1 MVDVWTGGVGSSRA
15 PCMHYARCV
24 CICACCA
31 PYCGC
36 CVACALVCQ
45 CVPRLCTYTR
55 RVDDRRRGYMDVVDV
70 VAGLWVF
77 MRARRLCVRRA
88 VAVIRLRYLEC
99 VVRAASVH
107 TYLLRRVSAF
117 IGAGACPCV
126 MNDIGAWVS
135 ESVLWCWVCAAADRN
150 VQRGGICNGKQL
162 KHVKP
167 AQTSRATDQS
177 ALV

>member
-1 MVDVWTGGVGSSRA
+1 MDWWCGVFTRAVHALCAVCVHLRVLCAVLRLLCRLRFGVSVRAASVHMHASRRRSSTRVPGHGRCGGWTVGLHARA
-15 PCMHYARCV
+15 QNE
-24 CICACCA
+24 CAA
-31 PYCGC
+31 GCGC
-36 CVACALVCQ
+36 DSPALS
-45 CVPRLCTYTR
+45 
-55 RVDDRRRGYMDVVDV
+55 
-70 VAGLWVF
+70 
-77 MRARRLCVRRA
+77 
-88 VAVIRLRYLEC
+88 

-162 KHVKP
+162 KHVKT